1 MNPANLEVIG
11 LAYSIDHYV
20 DGICGNIWEVYTIPD
35 GGLSPELEES
45 ALKARDF
52 TDGNVIGIIFPCE
65 GMIDYKGPHDSDHDA
80 SEDAGWENKILAK
93 KMGLRDLGEIC
104 SIYS

>member
-1 MNPANLEVIG
+1 MKPVSLEVIG

-35 GGLSPELEES
+35 GGLSPELEET
-45 ALKARDF
+45 AQNARDF
-52 TDGNVIGIIFPCE
+52 TDGKVVGIIFPCE
-65 GMIDYKGPHDSDHDA
+65 GMIEYRGPHDSDYDA
-80 SEDAGWENKILAK
+80 SEDAGWENKILAE
-93 KMGLRDLGEIC
+93 KMGLRDLGEIR